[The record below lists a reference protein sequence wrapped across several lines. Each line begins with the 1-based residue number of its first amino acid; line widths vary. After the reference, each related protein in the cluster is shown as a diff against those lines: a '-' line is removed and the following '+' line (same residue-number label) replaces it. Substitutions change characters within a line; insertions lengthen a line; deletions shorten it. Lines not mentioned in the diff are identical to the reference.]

1 MCNINYEKELVGN
14 SNTILIVSDSGKL
27 VPEIVPNF
35 TSSLTAANL
44 LATSFKGII
53 DAFEYLS
60 NVVHQIFKG
69 QL

>member
-27 VPEIVPNF
+27 VPGIVPNF

-44 LATSFKGII
+44 LDTSFKGII

-60 NVVHQIFKG
+60 NVVHQIFNG